1 MSSSENR
8 PSGIFWLNENK
19 HHNDNIIKS
28 ICISGDTIMCGNQR
42 GEVYNYSI
50 KRNKFSLLR
59 KYDNTNILY
68 IFKDSKGHWWIS
80 VQDQGVFCL
89 NMDSV
94 RFPCS
99 NYIDEIDPGIL
110 VFATQKDGLY
120 VYNLNT
126 GQKKQISA
134 ADLGFL
140 QINRLV

>member
-1 MSSSENR
+1 
-8 PSGIFWLNENK
+8 
-19 HHNDNIIKS
+19 
-28 ICISGDTIMCGNQR
+28 MCGNQR

-134 ADLGFL
+134 ADLGVPADKSLSITSFAV
-140 QINRLV
+140 IRT